1 MSEVQTDIGRRA
13 ERRAETFLNAQ
24 GLLTVARN
32 IRCRHGE
39 LDLVM
44 RDRDTLVFVEVRLR
58 SPGRF
63 PNATASVDRRK
74 QGRLLAAAS
83 WFLQRSPAFADQMI
97 RFDVVAYDGRGL
109 QTTPRWIRQAF
120 DAPA

>member
-1 MSEVQTDIGRRA
+1 MDMGMRA
-13 ERRAETFLNAQ
+13 ERQAETFLNAQ

-44 RDRDTLVFVEVRLR
+44 RDRDTLIFVEVRLR
-58 SPGRF
+58 SPCRF

-74 QGRLLAAAS
+74 QARLLATAS
-83 WFLQRSPAFADQMI
+83 WFLQRAPALADQMM
-97 RFDVVAYDGRGL
+97 RFDVIAYDGRGL
-109 QTTPRWIRQAF
+109 QTRPRWIRQAF
-120 DAPA
+120 DAPV